1 MWVGGSRDVSRRRI
15 VPALAVFSVLV
26 LAVTLARW
34 GYFGA
39 VLPNTFVAKGAGGAG
54 ELVHRGWETL
64 VGRNVNLPAPFVG
77 SLLTALGGLATVSLW
92 RFNRAAA
99 AFLASAVGTG
109 LLFSVYAPPDWT
121 GMGRYFGPY
130 VPAAAVLV
138 VRGLFAGLARV
149 PRLRASSAAGAA
161 TLVVLLFVGIGAW
174 RGWAHLGA
182 RALGEYPGF
191 VLSSETLVPAA
202 RWVGRELPPDTRI
215 AARRI
220 GALGYFGRR
229 PVFDYAFG
237 LTDPGV
243 ARAAAAAGDGF
254 ELPDDPG
261 LAGLW
266 LAARP
271 DCLLEDEVVTARLAD
286 RPRGPLGGARPAPLT
301 VHGLRYEVIRSFS
314 LGAGATRWVLACR
327 PGVRVPA
334 GR

>member
-1 MWVGGSRDVSRRRI
+1 
-15 VPALAVFSVLV
+15 
-26 LAVTLARW
+26 
-34 GYFGA
+34 
-39 VLPNTFVAKGAGGAG
+39 
-54 ELVHRGWETL
+54 
-64 VGRNVNLPAPFVG
+64 
-77 SLLTALGGLATVSLW
+77 
-92 RFNRAAA
+92 
-99 AFLASAVGTG
+99 
-109 LLFSVYAPPDWT
+109 
-121 GMGRYFGPY
+121 
-130 VPAAAVLV
+130 
-138 VRGLFAGLARV
+138 
-149 PRLRASSAAGAA
+149 LRASSAAGAA